1 MPRFF
6 TAPFMGDDVVISGDD
21 ATHIQRS
28 LRMREG
34 EQLTLCD
41 GKGCDCLCEIVGFP
55 GNEVSLRVVE
65 RVPSTCEPDV
75 FVTLI
80 QAIPKGDK
88 MELIIQKSVE
98 LGVSRIIPVETVRC
112 ISRIDGDAARA
123 EKKQKRWQKIAN
135 EAAGQSGR
143 GILPQV
149 MPAIGWKALLVWL
162 AEQENDIKIVLYE
175 GGGEPLRG
183 LIKPECPGVVLIVGP
198 EGGFDPHEIE
208 GLNTVGVCCATFGPR
223 ILRCETAPI
232 AALAVMM
239 ELTNNLE

>member
-6 TAPFMGDDVVISGDD
+6 TVPFTGDEAVISGDD
-21 ATHIQRS
+21 AVHIRRS

-41 GKGCDCLCEIVGFP
+41 GEGCDCLCEIVGFP
-55 GNEVSLRVVE
+55 GNDVSLRVVE

-75 FVTLI
+75 FVTLV
-80 QAIPKGDK
+80 QAISKGDK

-98 LGVSRIIPVETVRC
+98 LGVSRIIPAETSRC

-123 EKKQKRWQKIAN
+123 EKKQKRWQKIAD

-149 MPAIGWKALLVWL
+149 MPAIGWKELLIRLV
-162 AEQENDIKIVLYE
+162 EQHNDVKIVLYE
-175 GGGEPLRG
+175 GGGEPLRK
-183 LIKPECPGVVLIVGP
+183 LMKPG
-198 EGGFDPHEIE
+198 
-208 GLNTVGVCCATFGPR
+208 
-223 ILRCETAPI
+223 
-232 AALAVMM
+232 
-239 ELTNNLE
+239 